1 MSAVLLGLST
11 CTGTS
16 AVQVD
21 VLEDEVARVVPLE
34 GGPAR
39 TVPRR
44 ELPAGVREG
53 DVVVRGQVDE
63 EAGVRLRRQVAELR
77 ARLSAPVPD
86 GLELDSRASGALTSG
101 KER

>member
-1 MSAVLLGLST
+1 MSAVLFGLSS
-11 CTGTS
+11 CTGTG

-21 VLEDEVARVVPLE
+21 VLEEEVARVVPVG

-39 TVPRR
+39 TVRR
-44 ELPAGVREG
+44 AELPPNVREG
-53 DVVVRGQVDE
+53 DVVVGGQVDE

-77 ARLSAPVPD
+77 ARLSAPAPD
-86 GLELDSRASGALTSG
+86 RLELDSRASGALTSG

>member
-1 MSAVLLGLST
+1 MSAVLIGLSA
-11 CTGTS
+11 CAGQG

-21 VLEDEVARVVPLE
+21 VLEEEVARVVPVG

-39 TVPRR
+39 TVRR
-44 ELPAGVREG
+44 EELPAGVREG
-53 DVVVRGQVDE
+53 DVVVGGRVDE
-63 EAGVRLRRQVAELR
+63 EAGVRLRQQVAELR

-86 GLELDSRASGALTSG
+86 GLELDSRATGALTSG